1 MKELSQKEFRDIMI
15 MSKNEIAMPRDEAI
29 KREFAVNEARLLQRG
44 EKRITGP
51 ARDLLV
57 KRQEQLLREIARC

>member
-1 MKELSQKEFRDIMI
+1 MKQGEFRDIMI

-44 EKRITGP
+44 DKRLTGHD
-51 ARDLLV
+51 RDLLV
-57 KRQEQLLREIARC
+57 KRQEELLREMARC

>member
-1 MKELSQKEFRDIMI
+1 MKQGEFRDIMI

-44 EKRITGP
+44 DKRITGHD
-51 ARDLLV
+51 RDLLV
-57 KRQEQLLREIARC
+57 KRQEELLREMARC